1 MTFEGDFL
9 SVWPNHPHF
18 IFLISTSMELSPVLS
33 QSSVSEMTSGH
44 LMTSDVDDF
53 SEASVDKGLQL
64 VVVLHVSEPY
74 SRGDLTL
81 VLKILIVFS
90 MEGEG

>member
-1 MTFEGDFL
+1 
-9 SVWPNHPHF
+9 
-18 IFLISTSMELSPVLS
+18 
-33 QSSVSEMTSGH
+33 MTSGH

-74 SRGDLTL
+74 SRRDLTL
-81 VLKILIVFS
+81 VLKILIVHKFQNLMREINATYYAIKKS
-90 MEGEG
+90 VERTGTTPLEHQVQKS